1 MTITR
6 MTTVSTSVEMGLRF
20 IGMWPGSP
28 YGSFQ
33 WLVYMTSVVIVMY
46 FQYAFIL
53 KNFDRNHLSVLIDAL
68 SMTMAY
74 SLAFLKLVSLWL
86 NRR

>member
-6 MTTVSTSVEMGLRF
+6 MTTVSTPVEMGLRF

-28 YGSFQ
+28 YGNFQ
-33 WLVYMTSVVIVMY
+33 WFVYMTSVAIVMY
-46 FQYAFIL
+46 FQYAYIF
-53 KNFDRNHLSVLIDAL
+53 KNFDITDPSVLVDAL
-68 SMTMAY
+68 SMTLAY